1 MLGVRL
7 RACAS
12 GCEAEPCGLPSHT
25 RERLIAAAHLEAIAS
40 GALANGGHPLSEAR
54 IGLARDGEES
64 AIRIE
69 LAGEGGSYERCYE
82 RLTVWDDVQVLVAQ
96 LSASGAIG
104 QGLYRFALVELPEP
118 ESTARGLRLAGFA
131 RAFPPLPVVSLRDA
145 GIDELPSCAH
155 PSIFVPRQSALG
167 LLAHARATPEVE
179 VGALLLVAPFMIAEA
194 VPVRLGVYM
203 VDAIPLGEG
212 TSGDASRLR
221 VPPAA
226 LAAIPDDPGRNRRH
240 GGLAHSHPACPGAAH
255 FLSADD
261 RALATA
267 FYYCPYQ
274 IQLVVDP
281 HQADP
286 QSALAAFAWVE
297 GRIARVCFRLL
308 DEA

>member
-7 RACAS
+7 RSCAS
-12 GCEAEPCGLPSHT
+12 GCEAEPFGLPSHT
-25 RERLIAAAHLEAIAS
+25 RDRLVAAAHLEAIAS
-40 GALANGGHPLSEAR
+40 GALPNGGRPLSSAR
-54 IGLARDGEES
+54 IALVGAGEES
-64 AIRIE
+64 AIRVE

-82 RLTVWDDVQVLVAQ
+82 RLTVWDDIQVLVAQ

-104 QGLYRFALVELPEP
+104 KGLYRFALVELPEP
-118 ESTARGLRLAGFA
+118 ESRPHGLRLAGFE
-131 RAFPPLPVVSLRDA
+131 RALPPLPVVSLRDA
-145 GIDELPSCAH
+145 GIDELPRCPH
-155 PSIFVPRQSALG
+155 PSIFVPRDRALA

-179 VGALLLVAPFMIAEA
+179 VGAFLLVTPFLIAET
-194 VPVRLGVYM
+194 VPVRLGVYL

-212 TSGDASRLR
+212 TSGDACRLR

-226 LAAIPDDPGRNRRH
+226 LAAAPDDPARNRRH
-240 GGLAHSHPACPGAAH
+240 GGLAHSHPGCAGHAH

-281 HQADP
+281 QEADP
-286 QSALAAFAWVE
+286 QDALAAFAWVD